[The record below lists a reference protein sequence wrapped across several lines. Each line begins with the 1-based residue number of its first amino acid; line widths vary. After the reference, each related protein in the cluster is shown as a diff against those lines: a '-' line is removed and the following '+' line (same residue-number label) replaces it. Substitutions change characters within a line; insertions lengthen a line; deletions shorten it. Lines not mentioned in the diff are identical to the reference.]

1 MTHHQN
7 AYFKRNFILGVINGT
22 LVNFGMAFMDP
33 FTVLP
38 VFILRLGGSELI
50 VGATSAIAGVGW
62 FLPQV
67 FISRLAESRRH
78 LLGIYR
84 GTTLLRIA
92 AWIGV
97 SLCVCLLDPE
107 NLNLY
112 LSAFIFFFLLAHL
125 GAGLSAVPFLEITSK
140 TIPVTSRG
148 AFFGTRRFLGGVL
161 GIFAG
166 VMVSVILNS
175 EHSGRWMGAGI
186 YDWIERLSARMG
198 LVGHDFPLNY
208 GLLFC
213 IGGALVSA
221 AMIFYSFVGEPPAPQ
236 IKKPE
241 PLSTHLLSGFRL
253 LRDDRNYQ
261 LFYVVRMCWQLTAMA
276 FPFYSG
282 YAYTSLHYSETTVGI
297 FVSIWVGSGV
307 TSNYLWGWLM
317 DRRGNKVVL
326 IITAALSL
334 FPPLT
339 VLFLEHV
346 HNGSISLSPAEV
358 FIAIASTFFI
368 NGFIRSGRV
377 ISNITYLLE
386 IAPLEKRA
394 LYTGFMNSFTFPLM
408 LSPILG
414 GIILHFFSVSVLF
427 SISLIFGL
435 LNLMLS
441 FRLREPR
448 QDIPDKP
455 GR

>member
-1 MTHHQN
+1 MTHPRN

-38 VFILRLGGSELI
+38 VFILRLGGSDLI
-50 VGATSAIAGVGW
+50 VGVTSAIAGVGW

-67 FISRLAESRRH
+67 FISRLAESRR
-78 LLGIYR
+78 LLLAIYR

-92 AWIGV
+92 AWSGIA
-97 SLCVCLLDPE
+97 LCVCLLDPG
-107 NLNLY
+107 NLDLF
-112 LSAFIFFFLLAHL
+112 LLVFISFYLLAHL
-125 GAGLSAVPFLEITSK
+125 GAGLAAVPFLEITTK

-148 AFFGTRRFLGGVL
+148 AFFGTRRFLGGLL

-166 VMVSVILNS
+166 VMVSVILNT
-175 EHSGRWMGAGI
+175 EHSTRWMGAGI
-186 YDWIERLSARMG
+186 YDWIERLSSNMG
-198 LVGHDFPLNY
+198 LVGYRFPLNY
-208 GLLFC
+208 GVLFC
-213 IGGALVSA
+213 IGGALVSV
-221 AMIFYSFVGEPPAPQ
+221 AMIFFCFVGEPPMPR

-241 PLSTHLLSGFRL
+241 RLRTHLLSGFRL
-253 LRDDRNYQ
+253 LRDDSNYQ
-261 LFYVVRMCWQLTAMA
+261 LFYIVRLCWQLTAMA

-282 YAYTSLHYSETTVGI
+282 YAYTVLNYSETTVGI

-307 TSNYLWGWLM
+307 ASNYLWGWLM
-317 DRRGNKVVL
+317 DKRGNKVVL
-326 IITAALSL
+326 TITALLSL

-339 VLFLEHV
+339 VLFLQD
-346 HNGSISLSPAEV
+346 GSISLSPPAV
-358 FIAIASTFFI
+358 FLAIASTFFI

-386 IAPLEKRA
+386 IAPYEKRA

-414 GIILHFFSVSVLF
+414 GIILHLFSVSVLF
-427 SISLIFGL
+427 SVSLIFAF
-435 LNLMLS
+435 LNLILS

-448 QDIPDKP
+448 QDIPANP